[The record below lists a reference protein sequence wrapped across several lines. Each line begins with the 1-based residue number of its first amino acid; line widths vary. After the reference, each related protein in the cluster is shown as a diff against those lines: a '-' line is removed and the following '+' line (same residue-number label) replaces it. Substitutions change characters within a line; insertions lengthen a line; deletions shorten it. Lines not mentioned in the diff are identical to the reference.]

1 MTSLGIAMP
10 SRKPAAP
17 KTPPVPARRPRRPS
31 VESRQRIMDQLITG
45 LPVIRI
51 ARAEG
56 LTVRRVRQIIA
67 EMLAKRELDPAAGFV
82 QIQIARL
89 SEAMAIAHE
98 LMLNGDL
105 AAMDRFVKLASE
117 LDRYHGFV
125 PGRPPASS
133 NPEPPRLAPPEAPRL
148 ANAAPKREI
157 FLPTSD

>member
-1 MTSLGIAMP
+1 
-10 SRKPAAP
+10 
-17 KTPPVPARRPRRPS
+17 
-31 VESRQRIMDQLITG
+31 
-45 LPVIRI
+45 
-51 ARAEG
+51 
-56 LTVRRVRQIIA
+56 
-67 EMLAKRELDPAAGFV
+67 
-82 QIQIARL
+82 
-89 SEAMAIAHE
+89 
-98 LMLNGDL
+98 MLNGDL